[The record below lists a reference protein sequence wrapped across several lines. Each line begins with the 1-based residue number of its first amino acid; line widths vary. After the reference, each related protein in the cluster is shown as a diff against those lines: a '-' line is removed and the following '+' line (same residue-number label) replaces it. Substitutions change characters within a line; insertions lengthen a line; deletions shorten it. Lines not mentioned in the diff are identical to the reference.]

1 MLRKTV
7 NPAYE
12 VLSDEAMLLAPD
24 SFILAPIN
32 SSTYHASVNLKVS
45 ALVFTPHTF
54 PSPG

>member
-32 SSTYHASVNLKVS
+32 SSTYASVNLKVS